1 MGRAPRIEGEGL
13 WYHVYNRGNE
23 KRPVFL
29 TDKDYMLFLD
39 TLFETSKRY
48 NVEVHAYAV
57 MSNHFHIMLKTHQA
71 NLCRFMHHAMSV
83 FTRTYNAAH
92 ERVGHLWQGRYQAIV
107 VDSEAYGRELLRY
120 IHLNPARVPGV
131 AERGVQ
137 ERKQILD
144 EYAWTS
150 HRAYAGGGHVPWPVV
165 TSELLHSFGT
175 TLGEQRRNYVAFMC
189 DGLGG
194 SADVFEHVLGK
205 AVLGSQAFIARIT
218 ELVKRGRR
226 DATAASERQ
235 RITACSVSDVVA
247 AVCHVY
253 KCSEADVLRRY
264 PPTHCKEARRVLL
277 WAAAQYC
284 RAGSSLAQ
292 LGRQLGGISSSAFN
306 RARTRLLASAARQ
319 VDVARR
325 MQAVNARVTAANT
338 PQVPVYLDKVWREM
352 YQRLVMFFR
361 RHGHCNVRRADDAAL
376 ASWVAAQRRM
386 RHSPAAKGATLLP
399 EQIALLDQLHFTWK

>member
-29 TDKDYMLFLD
+29 SDKDYTLFLD

-48 NVEVHAYAV
+48 NVEIHAFAL
-57 MSNHFHIMLKTHQA
+57 MSNHFHVLLKTHQP

-83 FTRTYNAAH
+83 FTRTYNAVH
-92 ERVGHLWQGRYQAIV
+92 GRVGHVWQGRYKAIV
-107 VDSEAYGRELLRY
+107 VESEAYGRELLRY

-131 AERGVQ
+131 AERSVH
-137 ERKQILD
+137 ERMRMVDQ
-144 EYAWTS
+144 YAWTT
-150 HRAYAGGGHVPWPVV
+150 HRAYAGAGHVPWPVV
-165 TSELLHSFGT
+165 TSELLHSFGA
-175 TLGEQRRNYVAFMC
+175 TLAEQRRNYVAFVQ

-194 SADVFEHVLGK
+194 CDDVFEHVLGK
-205 AVLGSQAFIARIT
+205 AVLGGEAFIARIKDI
-218 ELVKRGRR
+218 VNRGHS
-226 DATAASERQ
+226 DATAACERK
-235 RITACSVSDVVA
+235 RITACSVSDVLA

-253 KCSEADVLRRY
+253 KCSEADLVRPY
-264 PPTHCKEARRVLL
+264 PPAHCQEARRALL

-306 RARTRLLASAARQ
+306 RARSRLLASAARQ
-319 VDVARR
+319 LDVAQRLH
-325 MQAVNARVTAANT
+325 AVTARITAGNS
-338 PQVPVYLDKVWREM
+338 PQVPAHLDKVWRKM
-352 YQRLVMFFR
+352 YQRLVVFYR
-361 RHGHCNVRRADDAAL
+361 RHGHCNVTRTDDAAL
-376 ASWVAAQRRM
+376 ASWVAAQRRL
-386 RHSPAAKGATLLP
+386 RHSPAAKGTTLLP